1 MKSKDVYEENSKGVI
16 KRKGEVDAVK
26 EEVSEDPTKVS
37 KHHHIHKKDMFT
49 EADKMIEMVTGS
61 YHKSKKHESVEK
73 SETLKKYDDLR
84 EADNKRI

>member
-16 KRKGEVDAVK
+16 KRKGEVDVVK
-26 EEVSEDPTKVS
+26 EEVSEDPTKAE